1 MKLASSEGMSLFK
14 ISRYL
19 GEEDG
24 VDVLV
29 PQTLD
34 ILKRLQ
40 ADAKARKQERSKQ
53 AGQDSFGQLKNVI
66 NDNENDAAQTA
77 RISDNGKK
85 KNDTR
90 GKKEE
95 KQGRKRALKDNMLT
109 ITESTEVLDR
119 EESKVKRKRK
129 ELEKEIDDQV
139 DGLEKIVQSSE
150 DTNNI
155 NTKMAKRE
163 KKKIR
168 DLARK
173 SLTVPES
180 TDINKTKQ
188 DKKISKDLKTNS
200 VSIADDLQDNNDVK
214 IDSNASGDVG
224 SDAYEDNDGDQAD
237 EEREKND
244 EVGGFTVLGEIRE
257 RKKQKVHR
265 VLPEWLA
272 KPNIIGSDLRN
283 LTLLVTEMKGLDQDL
298 VEKLQKNNITHF
310 FPVQV
315 QILPVMLESCQYGF
329 HVGRAGYRP
338 NDLCVSAPTG
348 SGKTLAFVLPIV
360 QALKNRVTCQVR
372 ALAILPVRDLAM
384 QVFKVFQ
391 TYCEGTKL
399 KVGLLIGQTTFHS
412 EQQSLVSHRLNGYT
426 SLMDIVVCTPG
437 RLVDHIN
444 KTEGFNLSHL
454 RFLVVDEA
462 DRMMEEIQQDWLSQV
477 EAAIQKGDRSQA
489 PRNLSLP
496 LTAANASKLHLPL
509 QKLLF
514 SATLSQN
521 PEKLQQLNLFQPKLF
536 TSVVSSAKD
545 KLSTNENEKVPQ
557 ENKVTE
563 DEDIKGQGEFVGKY
577 TTPAGLTE
585 YVVECTAAEKPLII
599 LHFLHNLKFR
609 NILCFTNSVEATHK
623 LYWVVKLMG
632 GIEVREF
639 SSNLHTLKR
648 NKIQQKFES
657 GKIDILICSDVIAR
671 GMDVENVKYVIS
683 YDPPPFIKTY
693 IHRIGRTA
701 RAGKVGTALT
711 LLQKKEFY
719 HFKMMTREAGKTGIH
734 SMKIGKKSLKPMI
747 PDFQQALKQ
756 IPDILKREKLSKKGQ
771 PKR

>member
-1 MKLASSEGMSLFK
+1 MSLFN

-24 VDVLV
+24 ADSEV
-29 PQTLD
+29 PQASD
-34 ILKRLQ
+34 ILKKLQ

-53 AGQDSFGQLKNVI
+53 AGQESFVQLKNVKS
-66 NDNENDAAQTA
+66 NNEKDVTMTDI
-77 RISDNGKK
+77 ISDNSKK
-85 KNDTR
+85 KNGTES
-90 GKKEE
+90 KIEK
-95 KQGRKRALKDNMLT
+95 KQGKKRALNDDIILK
-109 ITESTEVLDR
+109 ITEIAEVL
-119 EESKVKRKRK
+119 EGKESKVKRKRK
-129 ELEKEIDDQV
+129 ELEIEIDDKVEYQ
-139 DGLEKIVQSSE
+139 EKIVQSSE
-150 DTNNI
+150 DTNNS
-155 NTKMAKRE
+155 NTKKTTRKE
-163 KKKIR
+163 KKKVI
-168 DLARK
+168 DLDRK
-173 SLTVPES
+173 SLAVPES
-180 TDINKTKQ
+180 SDINKTKQ
-188 DKKISKDLKTNS
+188 DKQKSNALETTFD
-200 VSIADDLQDNNDVK
+200 SIADSPQDNNDVK
-214 IDSNASGDVG
+214 IASDASSNVD
-224 SDAYEDNDGDQAD
+224 SDAYEDKDGDQAD
-237 EEREKND
+237 EETEQKD
-244 EVGGFTVLGEIRE
+244 EVGGFTVLGEIR
-257 RKKQKVHR
+257 RKKKQKVQR

-412 EQQSLVSHRLNGYT
+412 EQQSLVAHRLNGYS
-426 SLMDIVVCTPG
+426 SLMDIIVCTPG

-477 EAAIQKGDRSQA
+477 EAAIQRGDNSQE

-496 LTAANASKLHLPL
+496 FTAAKQLDFFPQL

-521 PEKLQQLNLFQPKLF
+521 PEKLQQVNLFQPKLF

-545 KLSTNENEKVPQ
+545 KMSSNKNEEFPQ
-557 ENKVTE
+557 ERKDTE
-563 DEDIKGQGEFVGKY
+563 DEDTKVQGEFVGKY

-585 YVVECTAAEKPLII
+585 YIVECTAAEKPLII

-639 SSNLHTLKR
+639 SSNLPTLKR
-648 NKIQQKFES
+648 NKIQHNFES
-657 GKIDILICSDVIAR
+657 GKIDILICSDVMAR

-683 YDPPPFIKTY
+683 YDPPSFIKTY

-719 HFKMMTREAGKTGIH
+719 HFKMMTREAGKTAIH
-734 SMKIGKKSLKPMI
+734 NMKIGKKSLKPMI

-756 IPDILKREKLSKKGQ
+756 IPDILQKEKVNKGQ
-771 PKR
+771 HKR